1 MLNFE
6 LKYLPIYFTLFA
18 GISSHLLLII
28 CLVKDPLKSFRNSA
42 TYLITNLAFS
52 DFISCVFGSI
62 EILDFSEEM
71 RNVVS
76 YISKTAMFASLL
88 SIFSIAID
96 RYILTV
102 HPFKHRVLLNGRRIA
117 IWIVSIWLLSLCL
130 LVKYLAFDM
139 NQMDNKIYDATFI
152 IIAVVTSLMYV
163 LIYFSLRKKQQD
175 ISEQNRS
182 GNRALQEAFV
192 KTIMIV
198 AFIQIFTLV
207 PSSVYCLING
217 WGNEFSVVNL
227 IFFEIYFVNF
237 AINPFLYIWRL
248 KNYRETFRLIFCRK
262 LR

>member
-18 GISSHLLLII
+18 GISSHLMLLI
-28 CLVKDPLKSFRNSA
+28 CLVKDPLKCFRNSA

-52 DFISCVFGSI
+52 DLISCVFGLI
-62 EILDFSEEM
+62 EILDFSE
-71 RNVVS
+71 VVS
-76 YISKTAMFASLL
+76 NTSKTATFASLL
-88 SIFSIAID
+88 SILSIAID

-139 NQMDNKIYDATFI
+139 NQMNNKIYDATFI
-152 IIAVVTSLMYV
+152 IIAVITSLMYV

-198 AFIQIFTLV
+198 AFNQIFTVV
-207 PSSVYCLING
+207 PTSVYCLING
-217 WGNEFSVVNL
+217 WADDFSVANL
-227 IFFEIYFVNF
+227 ILFEIYFVNF

-248 KNYRETFRLIFCRK
+248 KNYRETFLLIFCRK

>member
-1 MLNFE
+1 MLIIE

-18 GISSHLLLII
+18 GISSHLMLLI
-28 CLVKDPLKSFRNSA
+28 CLVKDPLKCFRNSA

-62 EILDFSEEM
+62 EILDLSEEM

-76 YISKTAMFASLL
+76 YISKTAMFASLP

-96 RYILTV
+96 RYIFTV

-152 IIAVVTSLMYV
+152 IIAVITSLMYV
-163 LIYFSLRKKQQD
+163 FIYFSLRQQD

-207 PSSVYCLING
+207 PTSVYCLIHG
-217 WGNEFSVVNL
+217 WADDFSVVNL
-227 IFFEIYFVNF
+227 IFFQMYFINF

-248 KNYRETFRLIFCRK
+248 KNYRETFRLILCRK